1 MTVNDLIK
9 TLNETQYVPSKAN
22 EIISMAQNLFKEAS
36 RANDYNGIL
45 NADYHLAFCSI
56 FFTHNYSKAAN
67 YVSSLI
73 SNSSELNKEEFLM
86 KGYYLKGLLDIH
98 GLDPY
103 SGIEDLL
110 MSLRLARKLINLKL
124 IAACHNAI
132 GDVFAVINDREM
144 AMKYYEE
151 ARDIAI
157 KNNIPKDIIFQKIL
171 LDYTLLK
178 VDEKKFD
185 FLSRQVNIARNELD
199 KELAAPFSVIEK
211 IVEIEQRCSYST
223 KGLVDIIYKIFLFS
237 DEITDPY
244 IRCMILLRLKDSI
257 NMIDDSD
264 LIIAYC
270 DFIESL
276 ALDQAHSHLVL
287 AVYNVKYTLLGT
299 DFSDD
304 TQIYLNAIRSE
315 SKNILS
321 SLDKSIKRILELN
334 KVVVER
340 DSEIEKN
347 KKLMDLASIDDL
359 TKLYNRRY
367 TENEIKL
374 ILNDRTK
381 ESYAFVII
389 DVDKFKEINDVYG
402 HNIGDKALVF
412 IADTLNEVFDKDAII
427 SRLGGDEFI
436 VMLYNLPTQYE
447 IRYNVVTYKFE
458 LLQQKLDSTPLD
470 FIDNKTM
477 SVSIGST
484 LDGNTFDAL
493 YENSDVALY
502 DSKYNGRGQWHIY
515 PDKTKVE

>member
-1 MTVNDLIK
+1 MTINDLIK
-9 TLNETQYVPSKAN
+9 SLNETKYVPSNAS
-22 EIISMAQNLFKEAS
+22 EIINVAQDLFKLAS
-36 RANDYNGIL
+36 RENNYDGIL
-45 NADYHLAFCSI
+45 CADFHLALCSI
-56 FFTHNYSKAAN
+56 FFTHNYKKADN

-73 SNSSELNKEEFLM
+73 NTSSDLNKEEYLM
-86 KGYYLKGLLDIH
+86 RGYYLKGLLDIYH
-98 GLDPY
+98 IDPY

-110 MSLRLARKLINLKL
+110 MSLRLARKQIKL
-124 IAACHNAI
+124 NYIAACHNAI
-132 GDVFAVINDREM
+132 GDVFSIINDRET

-151 ARDIAI
+151 AREIAI
-157 KNNIPKDIIFQKIL
+157 KNNIDKDIIFQKVL
-171 LDYTLLK
+171 LDFTLLK
-178 VDEKKFD
+178 VDDKKFD
-185 FLSRQVNIARNELD
+185 FLSRQVNLANNELD
-199 KELAAPFSVIEK
+199 KELAAPFGVIEK
-211 IVEIEQRCSYST
+211 IVEIEQRSQYST
-223 KGLVDIIYKIFLFS
+223 KGLIEMVYKVFLQSEDII
-237 DEITDPY
+237 DPY
-244 IRCMILLRLKDSI
+244 IRCMILLRLKDAI
-257 NMIDDSD
+257 NRIDDAD
-264 LIIAYC
+264 LIASYTEY
-270 DFIESL
+270 IEALSL
-276 ALDQAHSHLVL
+276 EQAHSHLIL
-287 AVYNVKYTLLGT
+287 STYNAKYSLLGD

-304 TQIYLNAIRSE
+304 TQIYFNAIRSE
-315 SKNILS
+315 SSNILS
-321 SLDKSIKRILELN
+321 SLNKSIKRILELN

-367 TENEIKL
+367 TENEIRL

-389 DVDKFKEINDVYG
+389 DVDKFKEINDIYG
-402 HNIGDKALVF
+402 HNVGDRALVF
-412 IADTLNEVFDKDAII
+412 IADTLNKVFDKDSII

-458 LLQQKLDSTPLD
+458 LLQQMLDNTPLD
-470 FIDNKTM
+470 FIENKTM

-484 LDGNTFDAL
+484 LDGDTFDAL